1 MIRPG
6 SFFQEFLKLE
16 EKIFNFLSSVF
27 RVTEVAGDF
36 DFLTFFVVETIK
48 THQVDEK
55 SDSLFYLFVLSK
67 RMKITVKGYIL

>member
-6 SFFQEFLKLE
+6 SFCQEFLKLE

-27 RVTEVAGDF
+27 RVTEVAGDL
-36 DFLTFFVVETIK
+36 DVLTFFVVETIT

-55 SDSLFYLFVLSK
+55 IDSLFYLFVHSK
-67 RMKITVKGYIL
+67 RMKIIVKGYIL